1 MLLPSALPCD
11 MRRPVSRSRLTPSRL
26 LTTPPPSDD
35 DSPPGNGLL
44 GTCRALQS
52 LLRSPSPSPRRT
64 KPQRLQSP
72 LQIRPA
78 PSARSRKPKSQ
89 PPSQQQP
96 QPQPTTITLRPR
108 QPSHTPQSPP
118 LPPRG
123 INKRRRDSCE
133 EEDDEE
139 LQDSDVMRHRR
150 IRFSTP
156 KRPRHVPYDLPLGLS
171 QSDFYTLHSPPI
183 TQSPPSPAISRQV
196 QRNDADDDNND
207 GTAPYDPDA
216 ALPSIEEVDE
226 SSSSS
231 SSLSVPTAP
240 DSVPDWSA
248 DDDQRLVQVVLEKF
262 QLSRSDW
269 DDCASRMGLD
279 QASVGRRWQAL
290 VGDGNVGLRRGGRM
304 TRGRIN
310 EKWM

>member
-1 MLLPSALPCD
+1 MLLPSALSCD
-11 MRRPVSRSRLTPSRL
+11 MRRPVSRSRFTPSRL

-35 DSPPGNGLL
+35 DSPPSNGLL

-78 PSARSRKPKSQ
+78 PSARSRNPKTH

-96 QPQPTTITLRPR
+96 QPQSATITLRPR

-118 LPPRG
+118 PRG
-123 INKRRRDSCE
+123 ANKRRRDSCE
-133 EEDDEE
+133 EEDDDEDR
-139 LQDSDVMRHRR
+139 QDSDVMRHRHM
-150 IRFSTP
+150 RFSTP
-156 KRPRHVPYDLPLGLS
+156 KRPRHVPYDLPLGLT

-196 QRNDADDDNND
+196 QRDDD

-216 ALPSIEEVDE
+216 ALPSIEEADE

-231 SSLSVPTAP
+231 SSSSAAAAASASTEPAP
-240 DSVPDWSA
+240 VPDWTA

-304 TRGRIN
+304 RRGRID

>member
-1 MLLPSALPCD
+1 MLLPSALSCD

-72 LQIRPA
+72 LEIRPA
-78 PSARSRKPKSQ
+78 PSARSRKPKTHS
-89 PPSQQQP
+89 SHQQP
-96 QPQPTTITLRPR
+96 QSTTTATTTTITLRPR

-118 LPPRG
+118 PRG
-123 INKRRRDSCE
+123 ANKRRRDSCE
-133 EEDDEE
+133 DDDDEE
-139 LQDSDVMRHRR
+139 IQDSDVMRHRR

-183 TQSPPSPAISRQV
+183 TQSPPSPVISRQI
-196 QRNDADDDNND
+196 QRVDADADDD
-207 GTAPYDPDA
+207 GPAPYNPDA
-216 ALPSIEEVDE
+216 ALPSIEEADE
-226 SSSSS
+226 TSPSSSA
-231 SSLSVPTAP
+231 PPAP

-262 QLSRSDW
+262 QLSRGDW
-269 DDCASRMGLD
+269 DDCAARMGLD

-304 TRGRIN
+304 TRGRID
-310 EKWM
+310 EMWM

>member
-1 MLLPSALPCD
+1 MLLPSALQCD
-11 MRRPVSRSRLTPSRL
+11 MRRPVSRSRFTPSRL

-72 LQIRPA
+72 LQIRST
-78 PSARSRKPKSQ
+78 PSARSRKPKTHPS
-89 PPSQQQP
+89 SQQQP
-96 QPQPTTITLRPR
+96 RSTVATTTITLRPR
-108 QPSHTPQSPP
+108 KPSHTPQSPP
-118 LPPRG
+118 PRG
-123 INKRRRDSCE
+123 TNKRRRDSCE
-133 EEDDEE
+133 EDDNDEE
-139 LQDSDVMRHRR
+139 VSQDSDVMRHRR

-183 TQSPPSPAISRQV
+183 TQSPPSPAISRQI
-196 QRNDADDDNND
+196 QRNHNAAADDD
-207 GTAPYDPDA
+207 GTAPYNPDA
-216 ALPSIEEVDE
+216 ALPSIEEADE
-226 SSSSS
+226 TPPSSSA
-231 SSLSVPTAP
+231 PTGP
-240 DSVPDWSA
+240 DPVPDWSA

-262 QLSRSDW
+262 QLSRGDW
-269 DDCASRMGLD
+269 DECAARMGLD

-290 VGDGNVGLRRGGRM
+290 VGDGNVGLRRGRRM
-304 TRGRIN
+304 TRGRID
-310 EKWM
+310 EMWM